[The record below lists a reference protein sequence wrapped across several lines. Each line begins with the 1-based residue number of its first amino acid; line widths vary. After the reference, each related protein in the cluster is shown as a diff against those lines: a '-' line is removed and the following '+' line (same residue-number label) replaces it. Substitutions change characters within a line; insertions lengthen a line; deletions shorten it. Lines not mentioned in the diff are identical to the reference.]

1 MEFRLLKLAAP
12 IFRPR
17 MDWWHCQSTLSTHVH
32 KAAYDNSSLQ
42 ILEVSL
48 TMTNESAGQDQP
60 CQYRRQYTT
69 PMGSFPVTGPALM
82 FMAIAMCSII
92 LLGVAYLYDGYKKRF
107 EEATKDN
114 EHLATALAQHVDA
127 TVTQIDN
134 LSNNILERIHHDSIN
149 QYDRRRMHS
158 IFKDLVVE
166 MPEIAGLFIYGKDG
180 SWLSTDKESMPAGA
194 NNADREYFIYDQSVP
209 NDSNIHIGSVIR
221 SRSTGEMVLPISK
234 RISGKNGEFN
244 GVFLATLKTNHLNN
258 FYSKF
263 LDDENSVIVL
273 ALPGGEIVAR
283 VPFVETMIGKSLA
296 QGLIFKNLLPIGS
309 NDTVLVPS
317 VIEHVDKLFSYR
329 LTEDIDFLSR

>member
-60 CQYRRQYTT
+60 CQYRRHYTT

-92 LLGVAYLYDGYKKRF
+92 LLGVACLYDGYKKRF

-166 MPEIAGLFIYGKDG
+166 MPEIAGYSYMAKTAAGLAPTRSPCPQGLTTQIGNILFIIKAYP
-180 SWLSTDKESMPAGA
+180 TIA
-194 NNADREYFIYDQSVP
+194 
-209 NDSNIHIGSVIR
+209 
-221 SRSTGEMVLPISK
+221 
-234 RISGKNGEFN
+234 
-244 GVFLATLKTNHLNN
+244 
-258 FYSKF
+258 
-263 LDDENSVIVL
+263 
-273 ALPGGEIVAR
+273 
-283 VPFVETMIGKSLA
+283 
-296 QGLIFKNLLPIGS
+296 IF
-309 NDTVLVPS
+309 T
-317 VIEHVDKLFSYR
+317 
-329 LTEDIDFLSR
+329 